1 MILRIKSKVDKNGN
15 RYGLIINT
23 ETKRFYNGFSII
35 HGSPD
40 IHATKKEIQDL
51 IDYNL
56 KYSGFSPAISLT
68 EV

>member
-1 MILRIKSKVDKNGN
+1 MILKISTKVNKNGN

-23 ETKRFYNGFSII
+23 ETKRFYVGYSII

-40 IHATKKEIQDL
+40 IHATKKEIMDL

-56 KYSGFSPAISLT
+56 KYSGFSPAISLK